1 MSSLPSLPV
10 SNQILKAIVTTQL
23 KRDIVPYMAFTSFR
37 DSYEEPMEE
46 EGFSEI
52 RRVHW
57 VFEGSEQE
65 RDMWKMWLQ
74 IDGK

>member
-1 MSSLPSLPV
+1 MSSPPSLPV

-52 RRVHW
+52 RRV
-57 VFEGSEQE
+57 VYLNPKNVIEV
-65 RDMWKMWLQ
+65 
-74 IDGK
+74 IYI